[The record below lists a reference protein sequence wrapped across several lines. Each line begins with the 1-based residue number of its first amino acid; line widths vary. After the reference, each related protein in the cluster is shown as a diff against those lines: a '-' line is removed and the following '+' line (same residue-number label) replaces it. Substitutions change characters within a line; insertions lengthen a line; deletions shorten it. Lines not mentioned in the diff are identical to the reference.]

1 MIKREE
7 VREKREVRLVIMVLV
22 PQCGVLSS
30 AQLMSDV
37 TWERERAWVRVTLWQ
52 IKPYA
57 PRETFHDH
65 TFKGSGPY
73 SRIPKGRPGEGA
85 YVKLRPNAAGAWA
98 D

>member
-37 TWERERAWVRVTLWQ
+37 TSDLGAGAGV
-52 IKPYA
+52 
-57 PRETFHDH
+57 
-65 TFKGSGPY
+65 
-73 SRIPKGRPGEGA
+73 GEG
-85 YVKLRPNAAGAWA
+85 YSLA
-98 D
+98 DKAVCPSGNVS